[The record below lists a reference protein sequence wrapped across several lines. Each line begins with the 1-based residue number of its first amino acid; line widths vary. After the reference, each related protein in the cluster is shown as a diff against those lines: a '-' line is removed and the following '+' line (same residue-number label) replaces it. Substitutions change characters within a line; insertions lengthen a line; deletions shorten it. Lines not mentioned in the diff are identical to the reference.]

1 MLLTSMKV
9 STLSKNQSN
18 STFVNEKKR
27 RFTDD
32 DQLKEVNLDKLKLK
46 SKSNQKLV
54 PITAAKTR

>member
-1 MLLTSMKV
+1 MKV

-46 SKSNQKLV
+46 SRSNQKLV